1 MREDSPA
8 APLAPVLTTSLRTPL
23 LTETLD
29 PASILAVEDRDTI
42 LVEVRDTTLVVEDKG
57 TILEEDKDTILEVV
71 EVRDTTPEVTPATL
85 SLSAMRTTNRTGHQ
99 VSVPSSPLSDDQ
111 PGRWRVVQQGR
122 ASPASL
128 SRRPLWRRLR
138 LQPWRWRWR
147 LSASGARWEIGL
159 VTKPHIVRVGGKF
172 NRPDNN

>member
-1 MREDSPA
+1 MGSPA
-8 APLAPVLTTSLRTPL
+8 APLGPVLTTSLRTQSL
-23 LTETLD
+23 METLD
-29 PASILAVEDRDTI
+29 QASILELEAKDTT
-42 LVEVRDTTLVVEDKG
+42 LEAEVRDTTL
-57 TILEEDKDTILEVV
+57 EEDKDILEADKDTTLEVV
-71 EVRDTTPEVTPATL
+71 EVRDTTLEVTLATL
-85 SLSAMRTTNRTGHQ
+85 SLSAMRTTNRTGLQ

-147 LSASGARWEIGL
+147 LSASGARWEIE
-159 VTKPHIVRVGGKF
+159 
-172 NRPDNN
+172 